1 MLMIDQVVSI
11 LQGLHVNEEA
21 IQAVSAAL
29 EEGAELIEKSSFMT
43 ADPLPVTA
51 FGAGDKGGLLGFHH
65 DKAHAVIRETLDTFM
80 VDLVGFAE
88 GVSHAVDLVVDAD
101 ETARADLAVQRE
113 AVEILTSRSDFFAT
127 EQREQEARDAYPDSP
142 SQPGGTTTEGTGA

>member
-11 LQGLHVNEEA
+11 LQDLNVNEEA
-21 IQAVSAAL
+21 ISAVSAAL
-29 EEGAELIEKSSFMT
+29 EEGAELIEKSRFMT

-51 FGAGDKGGLLGFHH
+51 FGASDKGGLLGFHH
-65 DKAHAVIRETLDTFM
+65 DKARMVIRETLDTFM

-101 ETARADLAVQRE
+101 ETALADLTLQRQAVD
-113 AVEILTSRSDFFAT
+113 ILTSRSDFFA
-127 EQREQEARDAYPDSP
+127 SG
-142 SQPGGTTTEGTGA
+142 SGGATASEGTVP